1 MLIYPAIDIYQGK
14 CVRLRQ
20 GDFAAQ
26 KVYSDSPVDV
36 ARSYLEKGLD
46 FLHIVDLEG
55 AKEGHIVNH
64 KSLQAILGIPGLR
77 VQIGGG
83 VRTREDVASLLA
95 DGAAR
100 VVVGSLAVKSP
111 HIIREWIREF
121 QAERF
126 VIAVDIRQGSVAH
139 AGWLERANLSPS
151 TFMETMARVGAIRF
165 LCTDIDRDGM
175 LEGPNLDLYTSLA
188 TEFPS
193 LHLIASGGVS
203 GLADIQ
209 KIKST
214 GCEAVVVGK
223 ALYEGRVKTE
233 ELAQLSGR

>member
-20 GDFAAQ
+20 GDFTAQ
-26 KVYSDSPVDV
+26 KVYSDSPQDV
-36 ARSYLEKGLD
+36 ARSFLENGLD

-55 AKEGHIVNH
+55 AEQGHIVNRQT
-64 KSLQAILGIPGLR
+64 LQAILGIPGLR

-83 VRTREDVASLLA
+83 IRTHEDVIFLLEA
-95 DGAAR
+95 GATR
-100 VVVGSLAVKSP
+100 VVIGSLAVKSP

-121 QAERF
+121 QAKRF

-151 TFMETMARVGAIRF
+151 AFIETMARVGANRF

-175 LEGPNLDLYTSLA
+175 LEGPNLELYSSL
-188 TEFPS
+188 TGEFPS
-193 LHLIASGGVS
+193 LHFIASGGVS
-203 GLADIQ
+203 GIADIRNLM
-209 KIKST
+209 ST
-214 GCEAVVVGK
+214 GCEGTVVGK

-233 ELAQLSGR
+233 ELVQLSGR

>member
-1 MLIYPAIDIYQGK
+1 MLIYPAIDIYQGN

-26 KVYSDSPVDV
+26 KIYSGSPPDV
-36 ARSYLEKGLD
+36 ARSYMEKGLD

-55 AKEGHIVNH
+55 AKQGHIVNH
-64 KSLQAILGIPGLR
+64 KTLNAILGIPGLR

-83 VRTREDVASLLA
+83 IRTREDVASLLQA
-95 DGAAR
+95 GATR
-100 VVVGSLAVKSP
+100 MVIGSLAVKSP
-111 HIIREWIREF
+111 HIIREWMREF

-139 AGWLERANLSPS
+139 TGWLEKANLSPS
-151 TFMETMARVGAIRF
+151 TFIDIMAHIGAIRF

-175 LEGPNLDLYTSLA
+175 LEGPNLELYSSLS

-193 LHLIASGGVS
+193 LQFIASGGVS
-203 GLADIQ
+203 DLADIQ
-209 KIKST
+209 KLQAT
-214 GCEAVVVGK
+214 GCEGVVVGK
-223 ALYEGRVKTE
+223 ALYEGRIKTE